1 MRVSQQI
8 TFAFATLGLA
18 ASTGCPA
25 SKPAETPAPAVGK
38 PEAPPSKFESRPECV
53 GRPATTPEETF
64 EVSGRKYV
72 RKGSTV
78 TIEGA
83 DADDEFIVGHLTDV
97 KDHTPENVANLKA
110 VTDWMKGEKVDAVVI
125 SGDLGESAPSVQ
137 GVAEDVAALG
147 VPVLVV
153 IGNREC
159 AKDFNAGIQAA
170 QAKFKNIINMDEVRV
185 FNTDDVSFVS
195 LPGYYNKSYIHCAD
209 GCEYSPDD
217 VRALPELA
225 KAATA
230 PSRVLVS
237 HGPPRMSGTTAID
250 RVHEGANVGDPELAE
265 VLKSGIFPFG
275 LFGNI
280 AEAGGRATNLAGDQ
294 IVPAEAWADAL
305 YLNPG
310 PADSV
315 RWVML
320 DGTQSV
326 GMAAT
331 VHFKGKQASYK
342 IKRLGAGDAKAGDAK
357 AGDAK
362 AGDAKAG
369 DAKAGDAKAGDA
381 KAGDAKAGD
390 AKAGD
395 AKPAAGK

>member
-38 PEAPPSKFESRPECV
+38 PEAPPPKFESRPECV

-185 FNTDDVSFVS
+185 FNTDDVSFVVA
-195 LPGYYNKSYIHCAD
+195 CAD
-209 GCEYSPDD
+209 TVACGP
-217 VRALPELA
+217 
-225 KAATA
+225 AT
-230 PSRVLVS
+230 
-237 HGPPRMSGTTAID
+237 
-250 RVHEGANVGDPELAE
+250 E
-265 VLKSGIFPFG
+265 
-275 LFGNI
+275 
-280 AEAGGRATNLAGDQ
+280 
-294 IVPAEAWADAL
+294 IVPASART
-305 YLNPG
+305 PG
-310 PADSV
+310 
-315 RWVML
+315 L
-320 DGTQSV
+320 
-326 GMAAT
+326 AAA
-331 VHFKGKQASYK
+331 KGW
-342 IKRLGAGDAKAGDAK
+342 
-357 AGDAK
+357 
-362 AGDAKAG
+362 
-369 DAKAGDAKAGDA
+369 
-381 KAGDAKAGD
+381 
-390 AKAGD
+390 
-395 AKPAAGK
+395 PAADPATEMVTGTGTVNANVPSALGVATPYAAMDCAAVAEVSEPLSRGTSKLVTPMNVEFGANERNVW